1 MTTDSG
7 THPHDDLAVYAL
19 DALEPDERAAI
30 DAHLEGCAA
39 CRAELDGYQATLGR
53 MTVPEEPPD
62 HVWEGISRQI
72 GTAPAPVVGLD
83 ERRPDRSR
91 LFLAAAAAVVV
102 VVGLGAVAIGFGGD
116 GGSTSV
122 SEAAEQAADDPDST
136 LVELTGASGDV
147 AARVVVTDDADYVV
161 FDDLPALDDEL
172 TYQLW
177 RTDEGSPVSLGL
189 LGDATQGAT
198 RLNVPEDVATFAV
211 SREPA
216 GGSARPTDI
225 VAS

>member
-7 THPHDDLAVYAL
+7 THPHDELAVYAL
-19 DALEPDERAAI
+19 DALEPDERAVI
-30 DAHLEGCAA
+30 DAHLGDCPA
-39 CRAELDGYQATLGR
+39 CRAELDGYQATIGQ

-62 HVWEGISRQI
+62 QVWEGISRQI
-72 GTAPAPVVGLD
+72 RAAPAPVVSLE

-91 LFLAAAAAVVV
+91 FLLAAAAAVVM
-102 VVGLGAVAIGFGGD
+102 VVGLGALAIGFGGRE
-116 GGSTSV
+116 GSTSV
-122 SEAAEQAADDPDST
+122 SEAADQAAQDPDST
-136 LVELTGASGDV
+136 LVELVGSTGGV

-161 FDDLPALDDEL
+161 FDDLPALDGDD

-177 RTDEGSPVSLGL
+177 RTDEGAPVSLGL
-189 LGDATQGAT
+189 LGDATEGAT
-198 RLNVPEDVATFAV
+198 RLNVPEDVSGFAV

-216 GGSARPTDI
+216 GGSAQPTDI